1 MVSQQ
6 TDSLF
11 PQEMGPPPGGPTL
24 PATVNTRVCP
34 LYQLGS
40 AAVETV
46 CPLESPC
53 AAISCWAP
61 CWRPSWGCSW
71 AAPEEESWGWP
82 GLGPKHLIQGLGG
95 WMPEL

>member
-11 PQEMGPPPGGPTL
+11 PEETGPPPGGPTL

-40 AAVETV
+40 AAAAETV
-46 CPLESPC
+46 CPLQSLQSDKPPGPLL
-53 AAISCWAP
+53 AALLGLH
-61 CWRPSWGCSW
+61 PSYSGIRIWGL
-71 AAPEEESWGWP
+71 GWP
-82 GLGPKHLIQGLGG
+82 GLEPEHLIQGLGG
-95 WMPEL
+95 